1 MEGKEAE
8 LQIRQYLL
16 DNYEF
21 ILSEALPLLDRRE
34 ELLISHPHLQQDIKG
49 QFKWAFGSILVELLN
64 KNRSDIPGED
74 IQIFCRSLDIE
85 HFLTLRIKN
94 D

>member
-1 MEGKEAE
+1 MENVEAE
-8 LQIRQYLL
+8 QQIKQYLL

-34 ELLISHPHLQQDIKG
+34 ELLASHPHLQQDIKG
-49 QFKWAFGSILVELLN
+49 QFKWAFGSILIDLLN

-74 IQIFCRSLDIE
+74 ILIFCRSLDVE
-85 HFLTLRIKN
+85 HFVTLGIHN

>member
-1 MEGKEAE
+1 MESLEAE
-8 LQIRQYLL
+8 ESIRQYLL

-34 ELLISHPHLQQDIKG
+34 ELLVSHPHLQQDIKA
-49 QFKWAFGSILVELLN
+49 QFKWAFGSILIELLN

-74 IQIFCRSLDIE
+74 IQIFCRSLDVE
-85 HFLTLRIKN
+85 HFLTLGIHN
-94 D
+94 E